1 MTIKEVEKLLNISRA
16 NVRYYE
22 KQGLLLPT
30 RSNNSYREYNEEDI
44 KTLKQIIIFR
54 KCNISIENIKKIF
67 DKEKSLEEISKE
79 QLTEIERTINELN
92 GAKKICKMISK
103 EQNNITNFDENKYLE
118 IISSEEKNGNVFN
131 NFAEDFWCS
140 EENMLNEL
148 CDKLENGKKYK
159 NWLRVLVYFISAIV
173 TFGTYILLDWL
184 FCETIDYVGAA
195 ITTIILIGMN
205 IVMSRKYMKNK
216 K

>member
-140 EENMLNEL
+140 EENMRNDDGQRKPRRRQTLFYRCRVCGYPKHTRLL
-148 CDKLENGKKYK
+148 CHGRKS
-159 NWLRVLVYFISAIV
+159 R
-173 TFGTYILLDWL
+173 TYYQTLQPS
-184 FCETIDYVGAA
+184 
-195 ITTIILIGMN
+195 ITTMGKNIKIG
-205 IVMSRKYMKNK
+205 
-216 K
+216 